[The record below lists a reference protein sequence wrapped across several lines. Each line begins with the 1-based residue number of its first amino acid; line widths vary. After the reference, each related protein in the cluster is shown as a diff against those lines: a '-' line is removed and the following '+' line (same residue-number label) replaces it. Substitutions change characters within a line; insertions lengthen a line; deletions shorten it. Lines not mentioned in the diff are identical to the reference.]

1 MLDWHPLFTG
11 TPDAASDLAL
21 ELGRHGLR
29 SFVQD
34 RDGAIQMHGGSRE
47 RCGVVLV
54 PPEETE
60 AAKAVAT
67 RWHAQNELDAIRL
80 TARIRR
86 VLLLGSLPPAAW
98 IVPSLAL
105 GRRLESQLGWLGGAW
120 LVSVILAA
128 QMEHRIMASR
138 REAAGALDRR
148 DPEGMRRPEN
158 SS

>member
-1 MLDWHPLFTG
+1 TGRPTEEPHAAPHRLCSRGRQDAVSVLDWHPLFTG

-47 RCGVVLV
+47 RWGVVLV

-80 TARIRR
+80 TARI
-86 VLLLGSLPPAAW
+86 
-98 IVPSLAL
+98 
-105 GRRLESQLGWLGGAW
+105 
-120 LVSVILAA
+120 
-128 QMEHRIMASR
+128 
-138 REAAGALDRR
+138 
-148 DPEGMRRPEN
+148 
-158 SS
+158 